1 MRLAETHLQLTSF
14 AQRGPLAA
22 HFQQRETR
30 GNYYYEIINPSE
42 LRVKLQDGLLLP
54 VVSRKVESILFSD
67 PMRISAKTIGVER
80 DDFYPLRNLAE
91 EIDASVATLLDF
103 ISTRLPQTEDGIE
116 RISVKLGNGQQF
128 SIVAEKVERLEAL
141 LSQALS
147 VLDDTPIVHV
157 EGWETGSLW
166 IDLAVGSSAA
176 VFLIGGIS
184 WAATCVLKKYQEAKI
199 LEKMCEGLSIK
210 NEALRSI
217 QEATDEA
224 IKALVTAEARRL
236 DSKHSKKSGDPETIQ
251 RLEHCIRGFFEMIKE
266 GTEIHPSLTAPEDV
280 QNVFPKLGEVL
291 GLESGTKLLNDGD
304 TNHPSPSND
313 DVVQ

>member
-1 MRLAETHLQLTSF
+1 MRLAETYLQLLNFVQS
-14 AQRGPLAA
+14 GPLAA
-22 HFQQRETR
+22 HFEQRESR
-30 GNYYYEIINPSE
+30 GNYYYDIINPSE

-54 VVSRKVESILFSD
+54 VVGHKVESILFSD
-67 PMRISAKTIGVER
+67 PMRISAKTISVEQK
-80 DDFYPLRNLAE
+80 DFYTLKNLAQ
-91 EIDASVATLLDF
+91 EIDAAVATLIAF
-103 ISTRLPQTEDGIE
+103 VFMRLPQAEEGTE

-128 SIVAEKVERLEAL
+128 SVVVEKVERLESL

-147 VLDDTPIVHV
+147 VLEDTPIVHV

-210 NEALRSI
+210 NDALRSI
-217 QEATDEA
+217 QEAADDA
-224 IKALVTAEARRL
+224 VKAVVTAEARRL
-236 DSKHSKKSGDPETIQ
+236 DSKHSKKSGEPETIQ

-266 GTEIHPSLTAPEDV
+266 GTEIHPSLTAPEAV

-291 GLESGTKLLNDGD
+291 GLESGTKLLNDAD
-304 TNHPSPSND
+304 TEKPSASND
-313 DVVQ
+313 EVAQ